1 MDEALENVT
10 AITENGRI
18 DLSSTLD
25 QASDYN
31 LSLVWYA
38 DDAGVLVIAS
48 AGATELDNANANML
62 QRLIIH
68 RKIGNWEWEAK
79 RDHNWY
85 TGYLAARALHMIARF
100 GELAWSE
107 LYTICGRARGKKP
120 CFYAIKSLRK
130 DGFFIRQKEGRL
142 EYFGLGPIVRD
153 NIPVSGNW
161 DRHDPVVFEAAMEA
175 GRALIASRPRTLAMC
190 PLAN

>member
-1 MDEALENVT
+1 LIAHHTLRLPSCKPLNGAVASPAHEDIRIRHTQLIGCSLNMDEALENVT

-79 RDHNWY
+79 RDHN
-85 TGYLAARALHMIARF
+85 
-100 GELAWSE
+100 
-107 LYTICGRARGKKP
+107 
-120 CFYAIKSLRK
+120 
-130 DGFFIRQKEGRL
+130 
-142 EYFGLGPIVRD
+142 
-153 NIPVSGNW
+153 
-161 DRHDPVVFEAAMEA
+161 
-175 GRALIASRPRTLAMC
+175 
-190 PLAN
+190 